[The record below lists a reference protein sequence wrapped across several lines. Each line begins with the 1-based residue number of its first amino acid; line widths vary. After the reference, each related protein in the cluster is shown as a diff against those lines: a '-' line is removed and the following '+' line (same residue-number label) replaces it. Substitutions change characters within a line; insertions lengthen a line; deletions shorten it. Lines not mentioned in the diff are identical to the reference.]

1 MAKVAAFKLAPEH
14 LDPAWPATEEQDS
27 APAITAR
34 IDQALRYGG
43 NWTARPW
50 TWASNA
56 WMERTWAKHGQ
67 LIVQRLGAASSWYAE
82 QQRVPAVVRGALRV
96 LRGVQLALADVF
108 VLPSTLAGWCQF
120 LDLARGSGLKFG
132 ELEEAAVY
140 WWDRNLPPNL
150 LSAARENE
158 PIAAK

>member
-27 APAITAR
+27 AAAIEAR

-43 NWTARPW
+43 NWTALGW
-50 TWASNA
+50 TWASDA
-56 WMERTWAKHGQ
+56 WMERTWARHGQ
-67 LIVQRLGAASSWYAE
+67 RIAQRLGAASSWYAE

-96 LRGVQLALADVF
+96 LRGVQLNQAEVF
-108 VLPSTLAGWCQF
+108 VLPPTLAGWRQF
-120 LDLARGSGLKFG
+120 LDLASASGLKFG
-132 ELEEAAVY
+132 ELEEAAIY
-140 WWDRNLPPNL
+140 WWDRKIPRNL
-150 LSAARENE
+150 LSSARENE